1 MEKLSSPGPRIMES
15 PLLLCVMCML
25 AYGEECACVFPTNE
39 NRFTADVTLHPRFRG
54 SVPGQPVAHHIP
66 ARCIPTASLP
76 RPLRSAIPAGCVCW
90 SQRLPA
96 GWLGSRALPG
106 SPAIGRDRVT
116 LLHRLPSPPHS
127 SNALRLCLLVPCA
140 LVVNT

>member
-1 MEKLSSPGPRIMES
+1 MEKLPSPGPRIMES
-15 PLLLCVMCML
+15 PPLLCVMCML
-25 AYGEECACVFPTNE
+25 VYGEECACVFPTNE
-39 NRFTADVTLHPRFRG
+39 NRLTADVTLHPRFRG

-76 RPLRSAIPAGCVCW
+76 RPLRSVIPAGC
-90 SQRLPA
+90 
-96 GWLGSRALPG
+96 GWLGSRTLPS
-106 SPAIGRDRVT
+106 SPAIGRDRVA